1 MHHSP
6 TDKSQGAPTAPAP
19 AREPCEVAPPSSP
32 VWAAAARVLPAL
44 LFIFA
49 LATRLWG
56 IGKPAGIVFDELHF
70 GKFVQWTLKR
80 WYYFDIH
87 PPLAK
92 QTLAVLSILWGY
104 DPDKCDYEPPA
115 GQPRTYAPDCEY
127 WKLRCIVAAFS
138 AAACVL
144 MFFVAR
150 RLGATVAGACLAAL
164 LEVFSVM
171 HNVEGRLILLNSQ
184 LIFWL
189 NASLLAGL
197 AWFARANRAPRM
209 ALGERL
215 RWAAG
220 VGALCGNAVCIKH
233 TGLATPGLLG
243 VEAAL
248 GLFFLRQPLP
258 LLDLLTFVASM
269 AATYTLWF
277 AIHIGTM
284 IHSHATLRQEQEFMS
299 PQYQSLLLGSPTYDP
314 NAKWTEGFW
323 WTFVT
328 LNRRMVV
335 HSAAITQPHAW
346 GTRPWEWIFALRGVS
361 YWCGA
366 P

>member
-1 MHHSP
+1 
-6 TDKSQGAPTAPAP
+6 
-19 AREPCEVAPPSSP
+19 
-32 VWAAAARVLPAL
+32 
-44 LFIFA
+44 
-49 LATRLWG
+49 
-56 IGKPAGIVFDELHF
+56 
-70 GKFVQWTLKR
+70 
-80 WYYFDIH
+80 
-87 PPLAK
+87 
-92 QTLAVLSILWGY
+92 VLSILWGY